1 MNPNHL
7 RQVRLLYKVILKL
20 NRGLPSALKELGNTY
35 VRDEFKR
42 HKNCDQ
48 DQAKIFMTE
57 WTNYALD
64 LSNQLGVK
72 GIKEGLSG
80 VGKSLTEEELEKF
93 NDDQILQLY
102 DLLTAAKSKDIG

>member
-1 MNPNHL
+1 MDGRKCL
-7 RQVRLLYKVILKL
+7 FYIESKFSQV
-20 NRGLPSALKELGNTY
+20 
-35 VRDEFKR
+35 
-42 HKNCDQ
+42 
-48 DQAKIFMTE
+48 IFQ
-57 WTNYALD
+57 NYALD